1 MLRIHGYLQRYSFIN
16 YGVFSRQN
24 PMHGKMPFK
33 VVVVGSGVSGLMA
46 ARQLTY
52 FGLDVSILEARV
64 CDYVSGVSVLL
75 GVLQCVRRVCVCVC
89 VTFQDRIGGRIH
101 TFKSGPYVADL
112 GAMVI
117 TGLGGNP
124 LSVLKKQLG
133 LRMSKIHRRCPLY
146 FTTGASL
153 HMQHC
158 AFCTVLVHVS
168 LCR

>member
-89 VTFQDRIGGRIH
+89 VCDFSGPHWRSHPYLQEWPVCGRPGCHGDHRIGWQPPQCAEEAAG
-101 TFKSGPYVADL
+101 TAD
-112 GAMVI
+112 VQD
-117 TGLGGNP
+117 P
-124 LSVLKKQLG
+124 
-133 LRMSKIHRRCPLY
+133 P
-146 FTTGASL
+146 
-153 HMQHC
+153 
-158 AFCTVLVHVS
+158 
-168 LCR
+168 